1 MTLSY
6 ISPTIWSK
14 ISDMLKQTNNLNM
27 FKLNLKEHYLK
38 ELKSSNSCQPFILK
52 TIVCNIP
59 SFQFICSFQI
69 GIIPLLLRDHN
80 VNTSN
85 MMHVLCYTAISK
97 SVIALS
103 IFTNTI
109 FLTFLIFNL
118 VFNHFFVIFHIFFGK
133 CTLTYHTYLNWKN
146 LPSENPLNDITVK
159 YCFYLIQHRNG
170 CLAVSDI
177 FHIFTPSIKFYIYQ
191 FSCFISPQSQSISS
205 QFQVWKIQILLI
217 FSWVNDFR
225 QKY

>member
-97 SVIALS
+97 SVISLS
-103 IFTNTI
+103 ILTNTI

-133 CTLTYHTYLNWKN
+133 CTLSYHTYLNWKN
-146 LPSENPLNDITVK
+146 LPSENPLHDITVK
-159 YCFYLIQHRNG
+159 YCFSLIQHRNG

-191 FSCFISPQSQSISS
+191 FSCFISPQSISS

>member
-85 MMHVLCYTAISK
+85 MMHVLCYPAVSK
-97 SVIALS
+97 GVMSLS
-103 IFTNTI
+103 ILINIT
-109 FLTFLIFNL
+109 FLTLLSQYLSFLIQFL
-118 VFNHFFVIFHIFFGK
+118 TISLSFFIFSSANTHLLAILHYK
-133 CTLTYHTYLNWKN
+133 PEVSAKS
-146 LPSENPLNDITVK
+146 PKIITSPP
-159 YCFYLIQHRNG
+159 HSR
-170 CLAVSDI
+170 
-177 FHIFTPSIKFYIYQ
+177 
-191 FSCFISPQSQSISS
+191 FIPD
-205 QFQVWKIQILLI
+205 QILTL
-217 FSWVNDFR
+217 
-225 QKY
+225 